1 MLKLYIL
8 HCSTDALFQQTLYCG
23 LQKLKEKQ
31 TNIVNF
37 STQLPANCNPLCCGA
52 QKPQWT
58 PGPITG

>member
-1 MLKLYIL
+1 MLKLYFTL
-8 HCSTDALFQQTLYCG
+8 LYRCPLPTDTLYRG

-37 STQLPANCNPLCCGA
+37 STGLPANCNPLCCGA